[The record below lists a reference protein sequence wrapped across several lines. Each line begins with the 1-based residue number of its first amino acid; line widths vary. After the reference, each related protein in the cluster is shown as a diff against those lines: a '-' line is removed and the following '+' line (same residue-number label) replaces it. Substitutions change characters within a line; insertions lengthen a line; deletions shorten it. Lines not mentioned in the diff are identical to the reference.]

1 MEPVE
6 PGESCRGSSEFS
18 GTTKTSVTSGTN
30 GTRETSGNKET
41 SRTSVREM
49 SLPAGNGETC

>member
-18 GTTKTSVTSGTN
+18 GTTKTSVTN

-49 SLPAGNGETC
+49 SLPAGNEETC